1 MGSSYQVDAQTAVEL
16 RLATKECSERGMIVA
31 TKWASELMLALPRV
45 KRKNMA
51 GVDSQPALNFSTST
65 PARAKSL
72 GPISSFPD
80 AASPMSTQAGGQ
92 EQSPGGKFHHAYD
105 PRPHGQ
111 PADVRALENELEEQ
125 DADLLSAAR
134 AFIDSREFSRAIHIL
149 KDGRSAK
156 ARFIRV
162 YSKFMASEKKA
173 MRDWHKLDNNR
184 LQPPVPVNKTL
195 SELLEEVDDTGDP
208 WLLFLKA
215 LFLSRLSRRE
225 EAIECALLSIAG
237 FPWNWSCWTLL
248 GSCIGDGEELS
259 SLLQLVPLSPT
270 HPLVLMF
277 QIKTLSELHQ
287 PTENELSLC
296 DRLLSKDYFPNSVWL
311 MSMRACV
318 LYHLHEF
325 GQAEQQFEKILG
337 IDPNRIDDIDIYSNI
352 LYVTDNR
359 LKLSRLAHEFLALEK
374 DRPEICCLVGNHY
387 SLRAE
392 HEKAVRYFRRATQLD
407 RTYLS
412 AWTLMGHEYVEM
424 KNSHAAI
431 EAYRRAVG
439 EKHSFTVEN
448 TLLIIETDVNRKDY
462 RAWYGLGQAYEL
474 LSMHH
479 YSLYYYQRATSL
491 RPYDIRLWQA
501 QGLCYEEI
509 GRRREAIECYKRA
522 LIPADPHEISI
533 NLKLANL
540 YWSLDE
546 LSEAVAYHRRVV
558 EVCQADL
565 RPIQEYA
572 KSCLQVAEHHMK
584 IPDGDLYLAKDYLE
598 RVATSNAEDVMK
610 ATELL
615 KVLKLDL
622 QARGQN
628 SGTPAAS
635 QDTALPLQKPDGDS
649 LEV

>member
-1 MGSSYQVDAQTAVEL
+1 MDSAFHVDAQTAAEL
-16 RLATKECSERGMIVA
+16 RAAAKECSERGLVVA
-31 TKWASELMLALPRV
+31 TKWASELLLALPLS
-45 KRKNMA
+45 KRRNLA
-51 GVDSQPALNFSTST
+51 DSVPILHYSTST
-65 PARAKSL
+65 PAHSKSHEL
-72 GPISSFPD
+72 SLSFSDAPSPLPAQGVRHNPTHSGGTIVTHVPSS
-80 AASPMSTQAGGQ
+80 
-92 EQSPGGKFHHAYD
+92 
-105 PRPHGQ
+105 HGHTGDLQ
-111 PADVRALENELEEQ
+111 TSEKELEEQ
-125 DADLLSAAR
+125 DADMLNAAHS
-134 AFIDSREFSRAIHIL
+134 FIESKEFARAIHVL
-149 KDGRSAK
+149 QGARSGK
-156 ARFIRV
+156 ASFIRV
-162 YSKFMASEKKA
+162 YSKFMANEKKA
-173 MRDWHKLDNNR
+173 VRDWHKLDNNR
-184 LQPPVPVNKTL
+184 LQPPVPVDNTL
-195 SELLEEVDDTGDP
+195 SELLNEVHDTEDP

-225 EAIECALLSIAG
+225 EAMECALLSIAG
-237 FPWNWSCWTLL
+237 LPWNWSCWTLL

-270 HPLVLMF
+270 HPLVHMF

-287 PTENELSLC
+287 PTENELALC
-296 DRLLSKDYFPNSVWL
+296 DRLLSADFFPNSAWL
-311 MSMRACV
+311 MSLRACV

-325 GQAEQQFEKILG
+325 GQAEQQFEKILAQ
-337 IDPNRIDDIDIYSNI
+337 DPYRIDDIDIYSNI
-352 LYVTDNR
+352 LYVTDNK
-359 LKLSRLAHEFLALEK
+359 LKLSRLAHEFLALDK

-392 HEKAVRYFRRATQLD
+392 HEKAVKYFRRATQLD

-431 EAYRRAVG
+431 EAYRRAV
-439 EKHSFTVEN
+439 
-448 TLLIIETDVNRKDY
+448 DVNRKDY

-479 YSLYYYQRATSL
+479 YSLYYYRHATAL

-522 LIPADPHEISI
+522 LIPADPHEINI

-546 LSEAVAYHRRVV
+546 LPEAVAYHRRVV
-558 EVCQADL
+558 EVCQANL

-572 KSCLQVAEHHMK
+572 KSCLQVAEYHMG
-584 IPDGDLYLAKDYLE
+584 ISGGDLYLAKEYLE
-598 RVATSNAEDVMK
+598 RVASSNAEDVMK

-615 KVLKLDL
+615 KAVKSTL
-622 QARGQN
+622 QAGHQN
-628 SGTPAAS
+628 GVGSENQTS
-635 QDTALPLQKPDGDS
+635 QPSEGETSKNS
-649 LEV
+649 ESRER